1 MENKS
6 TIGAEKI
13 AAFFDAGTFVEIGS
27 YVRRSNRPQEYE
39 GVVCGYGA
47 VDGKL
52 VFAYSQDSD
61 RMKGAFDEVHARKI
75 EKLYEMAIANGAPV
89 VAMLDSAGALIYEG
103 SAVLSGYG
111 RVMKC
116 VSEASGIIPQIA
128 IVNGVCGGMFATVA
142 AMYDLVVTVKDKSKL
157 YVSAPFVVGEG
168 TGSAEFA
175 AANGLA
181 ALVAADEADAVAKAR
196 ALIAILPS
204 NNMEGTMLE
213 VNEDDLN
220 RKVAVAGVSGEAL
233 VEQLA
238 DANRFV
244 ALYSDYAAEMIVGFA
259 SFGGVFAGVV
269 YANGKLSV
277 NGARKAAKFVTLC
290 DSFNVPLLT
299 LVDSEGVVADKCAEA
314 APFASELAKLAFA
327 YTASKNAKV
336 TVVVGKAYGAA
347 YTLMGSKSVGADVA
361 FALENAAISVLAPEA
376 SVAFVWNDKVTAEK
390 TREELEN
397 EWKEKCASPVD
408 AAEKGDIDDIIEES
422 ELRQRICAAF
432 GMLFAKAEGKPS
444 RRHINLPL

>member
-13 AAFFDAGTFVEIGS
+13 NALFDAGTFVEIGS
-27 YVRRSNRPQEYE
+27 YVRRSNRPEEYE

-52 VFAYSQDSD
+52 VFAFSQDSD
-61 RMKGAFDEVHARKI
+61 RMKGAFDEIHARKI

-89 VAMLDSAGALIYEG
+89 VAMLDSAGAVIYDG

-128 IVNGVCGGMFATVA
+128 IVNGVCGGMFATIA
-142 AMYDLVVTVKDKSKL
+142 AMYDFAVTVKDKSKL
-157 YVSAPFVVGEG
+157 YVAAPFVVGSE

-181 ALVAADEADAVAKAR
+181 ALVAADEADATAKVR
-196 ALIAILPS
+196 ELISVLPA

-220 RKVAVAGVSGEAL
+220 RKVAVDGVKGEAL
-233 VEQLA
+233 VAELA
-238 DANRFV
+238 DGKRFLS
-244 ALYSDYAAEMIVGFA
+244 LYNDYAPEMLVGFA

-269 YANGKLSV
+269 YADCEISV

-290 DSFNVPLLT
+290 DSFNIPLLT
-299 LVDSEGVVADKCAEA
+299 LVDSEGVVADKNAEA

-361 FALENAAISVLAPEA
+361 FALESAAISVLAPEA
-376 SVAFVWNDKVTAEK
+376 SVAFVWNDKVTADK
-390 TREELEN
+390 SREDLEA
-397 EWKEKCASPVD
+397 EWKEKCASPID
-408 AAEKGDIDDIIEES
+408 AAEKGDIDDIIEDA

-432 GMLFAKAEGKPS
+432 GMLFAKAENKPT